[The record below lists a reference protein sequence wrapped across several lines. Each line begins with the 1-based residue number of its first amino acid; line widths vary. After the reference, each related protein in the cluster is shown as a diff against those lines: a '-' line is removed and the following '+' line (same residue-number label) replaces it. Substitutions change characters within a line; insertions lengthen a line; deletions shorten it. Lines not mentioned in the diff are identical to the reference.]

1 MQNLFI
7 LLLTLAIFIIA
18 KLNFMASNLF
28 SFGDVRNHPHRSGFD
43 LSRRICFTSKA
54 GELLPVYYKL
64 VYPGDK
70 FQIRHQLF
78 TRTQPVNTAA
88 YTRIR
93 EYLDWYFVPLRL
105 INKNLPQ
112 ALMNMQNNPVQASG
126 IGTNKIVT
134 NDIPYCALG
143 AFNEGYSENI
153 FTLLH
158 NMYKGNTDI
167 SLSVVENFFG
177 FNAGT
182 CGAKLAMMLRY
193 GNFIPPSF
201 TGSSPNELSL
211 GLSTNPN
218 FSLQGINTHYSV
230 NVLPFAAYQ
239 KIYADH
245 FRISQWES
253 NEPYTYNFDWYSGG
267 PVFQSLTGSSN
278 AVALKDYLEG
288 NNLFTLRYANWP
300 KDLFMGVMPNSQ
312 LGDVSVVDVIPQG
325 QSTNVIASVYGA
337 DSTGADVT
345 GNIEMSPVGGNTL
358 NVFNLVPFNHPT
370 GEPTLKAKFLSE
382 QLRSSFTVLQLRMAE
397 AVQRYREV
405 SQVADQTARD
415 QIYAHF
421 GVSLSPALS
430 DTCFRIGG
438 SASNIDISEVVNTFL
453 GPDTETEAN
462 IKGKGVGTGQGGTS
476 FSSDEYGILMAIYHV
491 VPLLDYV
498 ITGQPQDLLYTNT
511 ADLPFPEFDSIGMQ
525 SLHFGR
531 FFNYKSTAFASDPTG
546 SVMGYVPR
554 FIDLKTDYDEV
565 YGAFRSTLKSWV
577 APLDPEYLSKWV
589 SSTILPGESTP
600 TYSLNYGFFKVNPS
614 VLDSIFRLKADSS
627 MDTDQFLSSLYLDVK
642 AVRNFDYDGMPY

>member
-7 LLLTLAIFIIA
+7 LLLILVIFIIA

-70 FQIRHQLF
+70 FEIRHQLF

-126 IGTNKIVT
+126 IGANKIVT
-134 NDIPYCALG
+134 NDIPWTALG
-143 AFNEGYSENI
+143 NDGTGGRGLASFLQYMYEGAYD
-153 FTLLH
+153 
-158 NMYKGNTDI
+158 KKI
-167 SLSVVENFFG
+167 SPVLNFFG

-193 GNFIPPSF
+193 GNFISPSY
-201 TGSSPNELSL
+201 TGASKSF
-211 GLSTNPN
+211 GLSTSPD
-218 FSLQGINTHYSV
+218 FSLLAYNSGYSV
-230 NVLPFAAYQ
+230 NVIPFAAYQ

-245 FRISQWES
+245 FRFSQWEK

-267 PVFQSLTGSSN
+267 NVFSSFISGYSDSLNEYVS
-278 AVALKDYLEG
+278 G

-312 LGDVSVVDVIPQG
+312 LGDVSVVDVLPT
-325 QSTNVIASVYGA
+325 SS
-337 DSTGADVT
+337 DSPNLIGDVVGVTT
-345 GNIEMSPVGGNTL
+345 GNVNATGLIAMNGTSEPG
-358 NVFNLVPFNHPT
+358 VFNMRPARTPDTNTVLRAVISN
-370 GEPTLKAKFLSE
+370 PTLQA
-382 QLRSSFTVLQLRMAE
+382 SFTVLQLRMAE

-438 SASNIDISEVVNTFL
+438 SASNIDVSEVVNTFL
-453 GPDTETEAN
+453 GPDTETEAW
-462 IKGKGVGTGQGGTS
+462 IKGKGVGSGQGGTS

-531 FFNYKSTAFASDPTG
+531 FFNYKTLTFTSDPTG
-546 SVMGYVPR
+546 SVMGYTPR

-577 APLDPEYLSKWV
+577 TPLDPEYLSKWV

-600 TYSLNYGFFKVNPS
+600 VYSLNYGFFKVNPS
-614 VLDSIFRLKADSS
+614 VLDSIFKVKADSS
-627 MDTDQFLSSLYLDVK
+627 MDSDQFLSSLYLDVK

>member
-1 MQNLFI
+1 
-7 LLLTLAIFIIA
+7 
-18 KLNFMASNLF
+18 MASSLF
-28 SFGDVRNHPHRSGFD
+28 SYGDVRNHPHRSGFD

-70 FQIRHQLF
+70 FNIRHQLF

-112 ALMNMQNNPVQASG
+112 ALMNMQDNPVQASS
-126 IGTNKIVT
+126 INSNKVVT
-134 NDIPYCALG
+134 NDIPWILLSHDSKNLG
-143 AFNEGYSENI
+143 LAN
-153 FTLLH
+153 LLLT
-158 NMYKGNTDI
+158 MYKGDA
-167 SLSVVENFFG
+167 SVSINPVVNFFG
-177 FNAGT
+177 FNSGT
-182 CGAKLAMMLRY
+182 LGAKLAMMLRY
-193 GNFIPPSF
+193 GNFMPKGYSDTTP
-201 TGSSPNELSL
+201 GAYSL
-211 GLSTNPN
+211 GLSESDFDLRAYN
-218 FSLQGINTHYSV
+218 SSYSV

-245 FRISQWES
+245 FRISQWEQ

-267 PVFQSLTGSSN
+267 NVFSSFTSDS
-278 AVALKDYLEG
+278 VALKDYVEG

-312 LGDVSVVDVIPQG
+312 LGDVSVVDVLPQG
-325 QSTNVIASVYGA
+325 QPVNVIADVYGA
-337 DSTGADVT
+337 DSSGADVT
-345 GNIEMSPVGGNTL
+345 GRIEMSPVGGSTR
-358 NVFNLVPFNHPT
+358 NVYNLIPFDPPS
-370 GEPTLKAKFLSE
+370 GEPTLKAKFLSN
-382 QLRSSFTVLQLRMAE
+382 QVQSSFTVLQLRMAE

-421 GVSLSPALS
+421 GVTLSPALS

-438 SASNIDISEVVNTFL
+438 SASNIDISEVVNTYL
-453 GPDTETEAN
+453 PEAEQN
-462 IKGKGVGTGQGGTS
+462 ASAIIKGKGVGSGQGGVN
-476 FSSDEYGILMAIYHV
+476 FSSDEYGILMAIYHIT
-491 VPLLDYV
+491 PLLDYV

-531 FFNYKSTAFASDPTG
+531 FFNYASSLFASDPTA
-546 SVMGYVPR
+546 SVMGYTPR

-577 APLDPEYLSKWV
+577 APLDPNYLSQWV
-589 SSTILPGESTP
+589 TSTIRPGESIP

-614 VLDSIFRLKADSS
+614 VLDSIFKVAADSS